1 MAESVHLLGY
11 QCEFIDT
18 VLDNF
23 YCNKCTLVAR
33 RLTYTCCCV
42 ESYCHT
48 CIADIQQQDKSC
60 PECGHKNF
68 STMKP
73 LKYQRQMDCLKVK
86 CSMRGRGCDW
96 LGTLG
101 QLDAHLDP
109 DQGNCLYVD
118 IKCPLNCLLTIP
130 KNKLEQHVS
139 MECVK
144 RDSVC
149 QYCHF
154 KATYEVMV
162 ETHLPVCIY
171 FPLQC
176 PNFCGVTCERDVME
190 DHMRM
195 CRLEEV
201 ECEFSGV
208 GCDGMFRREDQEEH
222 TRQNNQKHL
231 TMTATTS
238 VKMNQKLQQKLQEQ
252 EEKLQEQEEKLLEH
266 EEKLQEQEEKLQEQE
281 EKLQEQEEKQQEQE
295 EKLQEQ
301 EEKLQEQE
309 LKLKN
314 ISEELEMRFQVLEQK
329 FHKLFQEQEKKF
341 VRLEEK
347 SDQNEGAV
355 GKVTNFIN
363 LKRRFAMENFS
374 LEKLKDKVD
383 DWMSPAMYTHVC
395 GYKFCIG
402 IAANGRGASRGKVMS
417 VVQYAMRGEHDHL
430 LKWPARVSF
439 TLELLHQHGG
449 QNIISTLTE
458 AQWQQP
464 TTPYISL
471 NHFTLDQCENWSVFL
486 EHSKLADFLDN
497 DALYF
502 HLSNITV
509 Y

>member
-1 MAESVHLLGY
+1 
-11 QCEFIDT
+11 
-18 VLDNF
+18 
-23 YCNKCTLVAR
+23 
-33 RLTYTCCCV
+33 
-42 ESYCHT
+42 
-48 CIADIQQQDKSC
+48 
-60 PECGHKNF
+60 
-68 STMKP
+68 
-73 LKYQRQMDCLKVK
+73 
-86 CSMRGRGCDW
+86 MRGRGCDW

-109 DQGNCLYVD
+109 DQDNCQHVD
-118 IKCPLNCLLTIP
+118 IKCPLNCLQTIS

-162 ETHLPVCIY
+162 DTHWPVCIY

-190 DHMRM
+190 EHMRM

-231 TMTATTS
+231 AMTATTS
-238 VKMNQKLQQKLQEQ
+238 VKMNQKLQQKL
-252 EEKLQEQEEKLLEH
+252 L
-266 EEKLQEQEEKLQEQE
+266 
-281 EKLQEQEEKQQEQE
+281 
-295 EKLQEQ
+295 EQ

-309 LKLKN
+309 LKFKN
-314 ISEELEMRFQVLEQK
+314 KCEEQEMRFQVLEKK
-329 FHKLFQEQEKKF
+329 FHKLLQEQEKKF

-347 SDQNEGAV
+347 SVQNEGAV
-355 GKVTNFIN
+355 DNVTNFI

-374 LEKLKDKVD
+374 LEKVKDKD
-383 DWMSPAMYTHVC
+383 GDWKSPAMYTHVC
-395 GYKFCIG
+395 GYKFCIV
-402 IAANGRGASRGKVMS
+402 IAANGCGAARGEAMS
-417 VVQYAMRGEHDHL
+417 VYLYTMPGEHDHL
-430 LKWPARVSF
+430 LKWPARASF

-449 QNIISTLTE
+449 QNIIHTLTK

-464 TTPYISL
+464 TRPYTYINS
-471 NHFTLDQCENWSVFL
+471 FPQGGPWWSAFL
-486 EHSKLADFLDN
+486 EHSKLAGFLDN
-497 DALYF
+497 DTLYL

>member
-1 MAESVHLLGY
+1 MALSVHLLGY
-11 QCEFIDT
+11 QCAFIDT
-18 VLDNF
+18 VHDNF
-23 YCNKCTLVAR
+23 YCKKCTLVAR
-33 RLTYTCCCV
+33 RLTLTCCCG
-42 ESYCHT
+42 ESYCHA
-48 CIADIQQQDKSC
+48 CIADIQLQDKPC
-60 PECGHKNF
+60 PECGHQNF

-109 DQGNCLYVD
+109 DQDNCQHVD
-118 IKCPLNCLLTIP
+118 IKCPLNCLQTIP

-154 KATYEVMV
+154 KATYDVMV
-162 ETHLPVCIY
+162 DTHWPVCIY

-195 CRLEEV
+195 CRLAEV

-208 GCDGMFRREDQEEH
+208 GCDKRFRREDQKDH
-222 TRQNNQKHL
+222 TRLNNQKHL

-238 VKMNQKLQQKLQEQ
+238 VKMSQKLQQKLLEQ
-252 EEKLQEQEEKLLEH
+252 EEKLQEQEEKLLEQ
-266 EEKLQEQEEKLQEQE
+266 EEKQQEQKEKLQEQEEKLQEQE
-281 EKLQEQEEKQQEQE
+281 EKLQEQEEKLHEQE
-295 EKLQEQ
+295 MRLQG
-301 EEKLQEQE
+301 
-309 LKLKN
+309 
-314 ISEELEMRFQVLEQK
+314 VEQK
-329 FHKLFQEQEKKF
+329 FHKLLQEQEKKF
-341 VRLEEK
+341 ERLDEK
-347 SDQNEGAV
+347 SDQNEGALDE
-355 GKVTNFIN
+355 VTNFI

-374 LEKLKDKVD
+374 LEKVKDKVG
-383 DWMSPAMYTHVC
+383 DWKSPAMYTHVC

-402 IAANGRGASRGKVMS
+402 IDAYGRGVKRGKAMS
-417 VVQYAMRGEHDHL
+417 VFLYAMQGEHDHL

-439 TLELLHQHGG
+439 TLQLLHQHGG
-449 QNIISTLTE
+449 QNILRTLTNE
-458 AQWQQP
+458 QWQKP
-464 TTPYISL
+464 TTPYTEIIS
-471 NHFTLDQCENWSVFL
+471 FTRAWWRASL

-497 DALYF
+497 DSLYF